1 MIGFTGVNWDTRTTE
16 QLATDLGAGPGPAPL
31 AEAGVAWASLATD
44 IGEAGIEYAAVLARL
59 GVHWQSAHAS
69 AAFEKLTRLAPWF
82 AETAGRAADN
92 ALRAESQAA
101 AITVARLQMPDLA
114 EVAVVEKLQE
124 ITTTA
129 TVVAPIIA
137 GAAAQAERA
146 VHQQRLRAARV
157 MQTYEQ
163 ATEPVGAPWESGRP
177 APDLVSG
184 DALAAERA
192 AAARAVAPPAAP
204 VSAPAAVPMFG
215 GLPGAFAPPAE
226 KLRYAPTVVAAGQAQ
241 AASSMVTS
249 GTSATSTGAG
259 VPPPMTPGVVP
270 ADRTTALRTVA
281 ADAAAEVSEGPS
293 ASESAEAADTPATW
307 ADIATAEQPAAHY
320 VSAAGR
326 DASGVDPRYLSET
339 LMLGGPG
346 ESR

>member
-1 MIGFTGVNWDTRTTE
+1 MTGFTGVDWDSRTTE

-31 AEAGVAWASLATD
+31 AEAGLAWASLATE

-59 GVHWQSAHAS
+59 GVHWRSAHAS

-82 AETAGRAADN
+82 AETATRAADN

-114 EVAVVEKLQE
+114 EVDVVEKLQE

-129 TVVAPIIA
+129 TAVAPIIA

-163 ATEPVGAPWESGRP
+163 ATEPVGTPWESGRP

-184 DALAAERA
+184 QALATERA
-192 AAARAVAPPAAP
+192 AAAHAAEPPVAP
-204 VSAPAAVPMFG
+204 VSAPAALPMFG
-215 GLPGAFAPPAE
+215 GFPGAHVAPAE
-226 KLRYAPTVVAAGQAQ
+226 KLRYAPTVVAAGQPQ
-241 AASSMVTS
+241 AAPPVPTS
-249 GTSATSTGAG
+249 GTSPTSTGPG
-259 VPPPMTPGVVP
+259 VPPPMAPGVVP
-270 ADRTTALRTVA
+270 ADRTTAIRTVA
-281 ADAAAEVSEGPS
+281 ADPAADVSEVPS
-293 ASESAEAADTPATW
+293 ASESAEPATPVTW
-307 ADIATAEQPAAHY
+307 ADIATADRPAAHY
-320 VSAAGR
+320 VSDPGR
-326 DASGVDPRYLSET
+326 DDASGVDPRYHSET
-339 LMLGGPG
+339 LLLGRSGD
-346 ESR
+346 SR